1 MVSQKK
7 KNTPAANSHDR
18 HASDKPAEKEAAGPG
33 SRDRRPSDKVAA
45 QRMSVFLNVK
55 KRMIAIFYS

>member
-1 MVSQKK
+1 MVSQK

-18 HASDKPAEKEAAGPG
+18 RASDKSAVQRAAGPG

-45 QRMSVFLNVK
+45 QRMSFFLHNK